1 MGQCCVTHTTYCQT
15 LTRNVSIN
23 CDSIRAQPDS
33 IHYITLSLHCETIAA
48 AVVLLTTVTLF
59 LLAHLFQTWLAY
71 NLFKIHLLRLLPK
84 LPVCHRI
91 NFKIAT
97 ITFKVLMSLTKN
109 TILSRCPNSTV
120 CADTI
125 TTIVF
130 FLVNMCS
137 YLKNCNGKVQII
149 LTRCF
154 HIHWNNLKLIF

>member
-1 MGQCCVTHTTYCQT
+1 MQGILLSHSCTESHSIFPRLRLEHWNTYWRMCQCCVTH
-15 LTRNVSIN
+15 L
-23 CDSIRAQPDS
+23 P
-33 IHYITLSLHCETIAA
+33 LIAI
-48 AVVLLTTVTLF
+48 VLLTTVTLF

-91 NFKIAT
+91 NFKIAS
-97 ITFKVLMSLTKN
+97 ITFKVLQLEKA
-109 TILSRCPNSTV
+109 ILSRCPNSTV

-137 YLKNCNGKVQII
+137 YSKNCNGKVQII

-154 HIHWNNLKLIF
+154 I